1 MEQIVRVVADLPSN
15 HSPHYHPVASPTIEI
30 GVDALVT
37 AARHWLDSLPGD
49 VEKPGSGSTS

>member
-1 MEQIVRVVADLPSN
+1 M
-15 HSPHYHPVASPTIEI
+15 IEI
-30 GVDALVT
+30 GVEALVT